1 MNESTPDELETL
13 AAEPLRGDRIHS
25 FYLTSFCRFA
35 ILLMQVSDNSFLER
49 FRVPIIRV
57 LLIEDNRLLRE
68 GITAMLNDQPDIR
81 AVSATGNG
89 DAIEKA
95 KKIRPQVVLLDLG
108 LRSQNSLRVAELI
121 KKEYPKAEI
130 VVMDLMPVQSEVV
143 EFVKAGVSGFI
154 LKDAT
159 IDDFLQTI
167 RSVAEGKKVLP
178 PSLTGSLFSS
188 IVEYAVQSGKADRLM
203 KAVKLTR
210 REHEVVDLI
219 ARGMSNKEIAK
230 ELSIAVHTVK
240 SHVHNTLEKLALH
253 TRLEL
258 ASFALTE
265 GMVRKPSD
273 HGSK

>member
-1 MNESTPDELETL
+1 
-13 AAEPLRGDRIHS
+13 
-25 FYLTSFCRFA
+25 
-35 ILLMQVSDNSFLER
+35 MQK
-49 FRVPIIRV
+49 IKV

-89 DAIEKA
+89 DAVEKA
-95 KKIRPQVVLLDLG
+95 KKLKPNVVLLDLG
-108 LRSQNSLRVAELI
+108 LRTQSSLRIAELI
-121 KKEYPKAEI
+121 KKVHPRTEI
-130 VVMDLMPVQSEVV
+130 VVMDLIPVQSEVV
-143 EFVKAGVSGFI
+143 EFVKAGVAGFI

-159 IDDFLQTI
+159 LDDFLHTI

-178 PSLTGSLFSS
+178 PPLADSLFSH

-203 KAVKLTR
+203 KAVKLTK
-210 REHEVVDLI
+210 REHEIVDLI

-230 ELSIAVHTVK
+230 ELNIALHTVK

-265 GMVRKPSD
+265 GMVRTSRKTD
-273 HGSK
+273 TRNHR

>member
-1 MNESTPDELETL
+1 M
-13 AAEPLRGDRIHS
+13 AKIK
-25 FYLTSFCRFA
+25 
-35 ILLMQVSDNSFLER
+35 
-49 FRVPIIRV
+49 V

-68 GITAMLNDQPDIR
+68 GITAMLNEQPDIK
-81 AVSATGNG
+81 AVSSTGNG
-89 DAIEKA
+89 DAMEKA
-95 KKIRPQVVLLDLG
+95 RKTNPQVVLLDLG
-108 LRSQNSLRVAELI
+108 LRSQNSLRIAELI
-121 KKEYPKAEI
+121 RKEHPKAEV
-130 VVMDLMPVQSEVV
+130 VVMDLIPTQAEVA
-143 EFVKAGVSGFI
+143 EFIQVGVAGFI

-159 IDDFLQTI
+159 IKDFLYTI

-178 PSLTGSLFSS
+178 QTLTDSLFSH
-188 IVEYAVQSGKADRLM
+188 IVEYAVKNGKADRLM

-230 ELSIAVHTVK
+230 ELFIAVHTVK

-265 GMVRKPSD
+265 GMVRKSSD
-273 HGSK
+273 PDSE

>member
-1 MNESTPDELETL
+1 MSK
-13 AAEPLRGDRIHS
+13 
-25 FYLTSFCRFA
+25 
-35 ILLMQVSDNSFLER
+35 
-49 FRVPIIRV
+49 IRV

-81 AVSATGNG
+81 AVSSTGNG

-95 KKIRPQVVLLDLG
+95 KKIKPQVVLLDLG
-108 LRSQNSLRVAELI
+108 LRTQNSLRVAELI
-121 KKEYPKAEI
+121 KKEYPRAEI
-130 VVMDLMPVQSEVV
+130 VVMDLIPVQAEVV

-159 IDDFLQTI
+159 IDDFLDTI
-167 RSVAEGKKVLP
+167 RSVAQGKKVLP
-178 PSLTGSLFSS
+178 PPLAGSLFSH
-188 IVEYAVQSGKADRLM
+188 IVEYAVHSGKADRLM

-210 REHEVVDLI
+210 REHDVVDLI
-219 ARGMSNKEIAK
+219 ARGMSNKEIAR
-230 ELSIAVHTVK
+230 ELNIALHTVK

-265 GMVRKPSD
+265 GMVRTSARRS
-273 HGSK
+273 SKKQQ

>member
-1 MNESTPDELETL
+1 M
-13 AAEPLRGDRIHS
+13 
-25 FYLTSFCRFA
+25 
-35 ILLMQVSDNSFLER
+35 
-49 FRVPIIRV
+49 

-68 GITAMLNDQPDIR
+68 GITAMLNDQPDIK

-89 DAIEKA
+89 DALEKA
-95 KKIRPQVVLLDLG
+95 KKTKPQVVLLDLG

-121 KKEYPKAEI
+121 KEEHPKAEI
-130 VVMDLMPVQSEVV
+130 VVMDLIPAQAEIA
-143 EFVKAGVSGFI
+143 EFVKAGMAGFI

-159 IDDFLQTI
+159 IDDFLHTI

-178 PSLTGSLFSS
+178 PSLTNSLFSH
-188 IVEYAVQSGKADRLM
+188 IVEYAVHSGKADRLM

-219 ARGMSNKEIAK
+219 ARGMSNKEIAN

-265 GMVRKPSD
+265 GMVRKSQS
-273 HGSK
+273 HGS

>member
-1 MNESTPDELETL
+1 V
-13 AAEPLRGDRIHS
+13 AK
-25 FYLTSFCRFA
+25 
-35 ILLMQVSDNSFLER
+35 
-49 FRVPIIRV
+49 IRV

-89 DAIEKA
+89 DAMEKA
-95 KKIRPQVVLLDLG
+95 KKLKPQVVLLDTG
-108 LRSQNSLRVAELI
+108 LKSQNSLRIAELI
-121 KKEYPKAEI
+121 KREYRKAEI
-130 VVMDLMPVQSEVV
+130 VVMDLLPVQSEVV

-154 LKDAT
+154 LKDAS
-159 IDDFLQTI
+159 IDDFLHTI

-178 PSLTGSLFSS
+178 PSLTGSLFSH

-210 REHEVVDLI
+210 REHEVVDLV
-219 ARGMSNKEIAK
+219 ARGMSNKEIAR
-230 ELSIAVHTVK
+230 ELNIAVHTVK

-265 GMVRKPSD
+265 GMVRKSAGKPSD
-273 HGSK
+273 KKR